1 MTVLTILAIATIV
14 LILLTIYMVTK
25 VSMSVTPSKWVEL
38 EFPTPKADAPMIKT
52 NILGKDYYML
62 VDTGASVNVIDK
74 SFAKRMMFADS
85 SKHDSVTG
93 INGNYS
99 ESAPRKLVPFKFGTY
114 EYVDE
119 FTQCDFS
126 TAREINVDNV
136 EIVGILSN
144 EFILRHKWVI
154 DTNNMVMLIR

>member
-1 MTVLTILAIATIV
+1 M
-14 LILLTIYMVTK
+14 
-25 VSMSVTPSKWVEL
+25 E
-38 EFPTPKADAPMIKT
+38 
-52 NILGKDYYML
+52 
-62 VDTGASVNVIDK
+62 
-74 SFAKRMMFADS
+74 FADS
-85 SKHDSVTG
+85 DKHDAVTG

-99 ESAPRKLVPFKFGTY
+99 ERVPRKIIPFKFGTY

-126 TAREINVDNV
+126 TAYELGVENV